1 MLIIYYYHVCLY
13 ICYYMFVICI
23 WFRHFIINDI
33 FISNLCLS
41 LAHQTEHLLCWQKS
55 SFHLNWIKTG
65 IHKEYVICCRVQ
77 YLLKGGAF
85 VVVRQTYNTVLA
97 FRTKRIWMPSFWTNQ
112 CSLIDCT
119 AIISSCY
126 EWSYIKI
133 TTTKEKHAA
142 ISFKI
147 RYTMET
153 YMKFTKHKR
162 HRELNYDKSSLDRRG
177 IFV

>member
-1 MLIIYYYHVCLY
+1 MKTIL
-13 ICYYMFVICI
+13 
-23 WFRHFIINDI
+23 
-33 FISNLCLS
+33 LS
-41 LAHQTEHLLCWQKS
+41 TQQ
-55 SFHLNWIKTG
+55 
-65 IHKEYVICCRVQ
+65 R
-77 YLLKGGAF
+77 
-85 VVVRQTYNTVLA
+85 
-97 FRTKRIWMPSFWTNQ
+97 
-112 CSLIDCT
+112 SLIDCT

-177 IFV
+177 IFLIQIHLHEVNILQIHNGRLQFVKQYHGY